1 VVDVAPTITAVAGD
15 DHRHWIRS
23 RWSGGTVMNDDT
35 GGPAAGHDDDMA
47 AHDRRYKLFAIG
59 LAVVVLAFAAIS
71 ITVVVM
77 TST

>member
-1 VVDVAPTITAVAGD
+1 MSDDTDRATSPPDD
-15 DHRHWIRS
+15 DHA
-23 RWSGGTVMNDDT
+23 V
-35 GGPAAGHDDDMA
+35 
-47 AHDRRYKLFAIG
+47 HDRRYKLFAIG

>member
-1 VVDVAPTITAVAGD
+1 M
-15 DHRHWIRS
+15 S
-23 RWSGGTVMNDDT
+23 DDT
-35 GGPAAGHDDDMA
+35 GGPAAVNDDDTA

-71 ITVVVM
+71 ITVVAM

>member
-1 VVDVAPTITAVAGD
+1 MSQT
-15 DHRHWIRS
+15 H
-23 RWSGGTVMNDDT
+23 SGHE
-35 GGPAAGHDDDMA
+35 HDDDEPA
-47 AHDRRYKLFAIG
+47 VHDRRYKLFAIG

>member
-1 VVDVAPTITAVAGD
+1 MSDA
-15 DHRHWIRS
+15 
-23 RWSGGTVMNDDT
+23 
-35 GGPAAGHDDDMA
+35 HDDAVTVPDEDHA
-47 AHDRRYKLFAIG
+47 AHDRRYRLFAIG

>member
-1 VVDVAPTITAVAGD
+1 MSDA
-15 DHRHWIRS
+15 
-23 RWSGGTVMNDDT
+23 
-35 GGPAAGHDDDMA
+35 HDDAVTVPDEDRA
-47 AHDRRYKLFAIG
+47 AHDRRYRLFAIG

>member
-1 VVDVAPTITAVAGD
+1 MS
-15 DHRHWIRS
+15 H
-23 RWSGGTVMNDDT
+23 DT
-35 GGPAAGHDDDMA
+35 GGDPSLADDDHA
-47 AHDRRYKLFAIG
+47 VHDRRYKLFAVG

>member
-1 VVDVAPTITAVAGD
+1 MSDHTGGAGWPPDD
-15 DHRHWIRS
+15 DH
-23 RWSGGTVMNDDT
+23 
-35 GGPAAGHDDDMA
+35 A